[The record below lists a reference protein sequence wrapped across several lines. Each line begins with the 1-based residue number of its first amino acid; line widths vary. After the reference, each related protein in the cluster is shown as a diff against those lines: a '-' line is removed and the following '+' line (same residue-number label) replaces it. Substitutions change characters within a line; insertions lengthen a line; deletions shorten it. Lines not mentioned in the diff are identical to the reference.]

1 MLAVWQER
9 GRQGSDVLESIGWY
23 MLAAQSNFATSLSS
37 GSVARQCT
45 VFIVLECQLSTSLVV
60 TSTFASG
67 YASISSF
74 AKATQ
79 GQSQIAWQCPNN

>member
-1 MLAVWQER
+1 MH
-9 GRQGSDVLESIGWY
+9 VLEIIGLY
-23 MLAAQSNFATSLSS
+23 MPAAQSPIFAAIPSS

-45 VFIVLECQLSTSLVV
+45 VFIVLACQLSTSRVV

-74 AKATQ
+74 ANATQ
-79 GQSQIAWQCPNN
+79 GQSQIAWQCPNS